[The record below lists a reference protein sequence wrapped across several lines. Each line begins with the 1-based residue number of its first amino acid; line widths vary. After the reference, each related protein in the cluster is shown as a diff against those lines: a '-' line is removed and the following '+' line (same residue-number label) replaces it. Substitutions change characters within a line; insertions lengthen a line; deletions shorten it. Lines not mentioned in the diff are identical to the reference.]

1 MGVRARLTITVTSGR
16 NTTNITYRG
25 QGYYRQLQVGDVDND
40 MPATHVLTSSG
51 SKAFWDAA
59 LALVV
64 TDIAAGNGGG
74 T

>member
-1 MGVRARLTITVTSGR
+1 MAVRAKLTITVTSGR
-16 NTTNITYRG
+16 NTTTIVYRG
-25 QGYYRQLQVGDVDND
+25 QGIYRQLQVGDVDND

>member
-16 NTTNITYRG
+16 NTTNINYRG
-25 QGYYRQLQVGDVDND
+25 QGFYRQLQVGNVDND
-40 MPATHVLTSSG
+40 MPATHVLTSEG

-64 TDIAAGNGGG
+64 ADIAAGNGGG